1 MSRTPDPGPPPRL
14 VLASASPRRT
24 ALLDRWG
31 LPHSVDPARIPEEVR
46 DGESPEVHVE
56 RLAREK
62 AETVARRHPT
72 SLVLAGD
79 TVVVLEGEILGKP
92 EGPEHAREMLRRLSG
107 RGHRVVTGLA
117 LADPGPLRPGEGKSG
132 AHPIVRSRWDDAR
145 VVFRP
150 LAEVEITAYLRTGE
164 PLDKAGA
171 YGIQGFGGTLVT
183 RVEGD
188 YYTVVG
194 LTASGLVALLG
205 EAGWRCAF
213 GGLIPA

>member
-1 MSRTPDPGPPPRL
+1 MKPESQGPGRVPPTL

-31 LPHSVDPARIPEEVR
+31 LPHTVEPAGTPEEVLS
-46 DGESPEVHVE
+46 GETPEAHVE

-62 AETVARRHPT
+62 AVAVAARHPG

-79 TVVVLEGEILGKP
+79 TVVVVDDEILGKP
-92 EGPEHAREMLRRLSG
+92 EDADHAAQMLRRLRG
-107 RGHRVVTGLA
+107 RGHLVLTGLA
-117 LADPGPLRPGEGKSG
+117 LAGSAPGV
-132 AHPIVRSRWDDAR
+132 VRSRWDAAR
-145 VVFRP
+145 VVFRD
-150 LAEVEITAYLRTGE
+150 LEESEIEAYLATGE
-164 PLDKAGA
+164 PLDKAGG

-194 LTASGLVALLG
+194 LPASGLVALLG

-213 GGLIPA
+213 GSLAPR